1 MPASDD
7 VAAIAKDTELV
18 IKLENAMDVWGRL
31 ISVTVDEHLAKQPQG
46 NGPLATIDHW
56 KEVNSALSALY
67 EQLKLPSVQKIVTVL
82 KISNAQ
88 SFSMFEVH
96 RSELNKYYLE
106 ARDNVKFLSTLE
118 RHFKNIA
125 HGSNFTII
133 LETLP
138 GMMNALRMVWV
149 ISRYYNTDERMVPL
163 MERVAWELCERVARV
178 VNLRTIFR
186 YAAHPPT
193 EWLNV
198 FIIFSMFFLLLG
210 IVVLSSSSKRLK
222 LRNV

>member
-1 MPASDD
+1 MDGEVKLEVPDVPVSDD
-7 VAAIAKDTELV
+7 IAMIAKDTELV
-18 IKLENAMDVWGRL
+18 IKLENVMEAWGRL
-31 ISVTVDEHLAKQPQG
+31 ISATVDEQLVKQPQG
-46 NGPLATIDHW
+46 NGPLAIIDYW
-56 KEVNSALSALY
+56 KEINSALSALY
-67 EQLKLPSVQKIVTVL
+67 EQLKLPSVQKIVSIL
-82 KISNAQ
+82 KLSNVQ

-96 RSELNKYYLE
+96 RSELNKYYME

-138 GMMNALRMVWV
+138 GLMNALRMVWV

-178 VNLRTIFR
+178 VNMRTIFR
-186 YAAHPPT
+186 
-193 EWLNV
+193 
-198 FIIFSMFFLLLG
+198 
-210 IVVLSSSSKRLK
+210 
-222 LRNV
+222 